1 MTRIETIGMNADKLQ
16 MLNAEDPIAFEKL
29 MVEKIFP
36 FLSANALII
45 GLFVLHSLEVVQT
58 YWLIIPTIFIMIA
71 IGAWRWVHTQDG
83 PLSTILTGTFTV
95 LAGLILYMTTDG
107 VVYFVFG
114 YLISAIF
121 VYGVVRGVIPQGGM
135 WFYMFYVPV
144 LWGMIFE
151 DDHVIRILVTFPL
164 VLIVF
169 FVFYIKKLNKA
180 ATASIAATVI
190 VGVSEVF
197 RVAKLDVALIILL
210 GCALI
215 AAIIYELKIIN
226 TGVSDF
232 KMFVRQ
238 GVLVIL
244 MLLVIFAGY
253 GVASIEASIPW
264 TWFVLTVS
272 YQGIQIYRSQD
283 NSAARYGWIMTVFFI
298 ALLAETGDN
307 NGLMIAIVMTLAALC
322 NALIARRYQS
332 RFLFN
337 LSLFYLLYSLFVTLG
352 MSSTSVSPAIILV
365 GILDWACLVYLTG
378 MQFIKDAETNRWW
391 AGFIQE
397 QDLATLKHYGNL
409 MVDKLYK
416 IPVIGG
422 IASLISTLVTAL
434 KNVKGEGNPIGY
446 ADVLFVA
453 TQFMVIEVITNQVE
467 NMELF
472 GLLPNWQQHTVELF
486 VYVFFGLILFIS
498 GALSSNLFLRIIGIV
513 IFLYPLGTND
523 IDDQVF
529 QASTGY
535 LYGVTGLVT
544 GAVYTL
550 YVSKKKGKDAVAQ

>member
-1 MTRIETIGMNADKLQ
+1 
-16 MLNAEDPIAFEKL
+16 
-29 MVEKIFP
+29 
-36 FLSANALII
+36 
-45 GLFVLHSLEVVQT
+45 
-58 YWLIIPTIFIMIA
+58 
-71 IGAWRWVHTQDG
+71 
-83 PLSTILTGTFTV
+83 
-95 LAGLILYMTTDG
+95 
-107 VVYFVFG
+107 
-114 YLISAIF
+114 
-121 VYGVVRGVIPQGGM
+121 
-135 WFYMFYVPV
+135 
-144 LWGMIFE
+144 
-151 DDHVIRILVTFPL
+151 
-164 VLIVF
+164 
-169 FVFYIKKLNKA
+169 
-180 ATASIAATVI
+180 
-190 VGVSEVF
+190 
-197 RVAKLDVALIILL
+197 
-210 GCALI
+210 
-215 AAIIYELKIIN
+215 
-226 TGVSDF
+226 
-232 KMFVRQ
+232 
-238 GVLVIL
+238 
-244 MLLVIFAGY
+244 
-253 GVASIEASIPW
+253 
-264 TWFVLTVS
+264 
-272 YQGIQIYRSQD
+272 
-283 NSAARYGWIMTVFFI
+283 MTVFFI